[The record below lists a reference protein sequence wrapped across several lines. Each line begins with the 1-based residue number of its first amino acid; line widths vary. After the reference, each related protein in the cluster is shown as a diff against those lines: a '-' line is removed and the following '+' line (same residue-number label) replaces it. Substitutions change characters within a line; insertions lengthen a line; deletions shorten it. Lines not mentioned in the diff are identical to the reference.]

1 MYIHIL
7 VGPPSLSCP
16 FSGPSFRFTEFALG
30 GLRDGGGGRRRA
42 TTPAVRNSTCLNN
55 YSLGSGAV
63 RRGGGEQKIR

>member
-7 VGPPSLSCP
+7 IQVLPLSLV
-16 FSGPSFRFTEFALG
+16 PSFRFTEFALG
-30 GLRDGGGGRRRA
+30 GLRDGEGGRRRA